1 MGQQSSRIIWGKSK
15 NPGGNDPG
23 PVGLYQEN
31 SYIYCSGNYAIHSTG
46 QGRVAEDYHLYL
58 CTATETGG
66 TWNSEDW
73 KLINGVKNYYLIA
86 HKSFKKGAK
95 VIKEDHNG
103 DFETLKLYSC
113 IVEKTTPNRWI
124 DDEWEVVYQEVGIA
138 WIPRD
143 HKDVY
148 YDDGRNRNKWHKLM
162 WFVPDY
168 YEDQKLDEEI
178 GEFSELQTYH
188 YGERAIHRT
197 LIGEVYCYTYDSN
210 IPRRSEWAAGWWSKD
225 EGVEMYETYK
235 TYYKGDEVIKKNIE
249 AGYQVIQEYQDE
261 MYFEQGKFT
270 LNIIDKE
277 YDVTAL
283 AGFHD
288 IVYLERIFGGESIY
302 GLYKSNKTTSGVFNQ
317 PDWDLQTS
325 QVIQTRGRD
334 HNMVPIHTDEDTGI
348 ICRYCGRFIT
358 GYKQKDIKE
367 YQYGAGYEEGELV
380 IWTFDDDIFGLLE
393 CQKEIP
399 TVLVPSEYSSDWMP
413 PNEEYW
419 TPIDQFVEQ
428 ANTLRVFKATKAMD
442 ASINTHFIRENW
454 AIVSQKM
461 EPDYDLYG
469 VIWEKYGKPGGGGGI
484 PFFIFI
490 PIQDDYY
497 GGRYINGW
505 VGSTV
510 RLYPFMGNNVLE
522 KDLETSCYWTEGW
535 SGDICVTDLYY
546 TNNKVYGF
554 MGNMSNNYYFYF
566 FMLGKWYKNHLMELI
581 NYGNLRTTDNHI
593 LYFYPTGSYTSWSS
607 DYRTKGKLQKI
618 IPSLYDNSD
627 ATIIDLYTT
636 PENMSTI
643 GGYYPEYEVYYTRLS
658 KPFYK
663 YEEVPSA
670 YPYDWWVMQPSSLS
684 ADRPSVKIT
693 AADILDDGSIVD
705 RSYSRL
711 SVGGEYLS
719 NYYGQA
725 VGYVAGFGFY
735 DKWVDSPYN
744 SLMVEELTAAGLTL
758 VRATSRYST
767 LAVTAIEIQQVEAA
781 AAKARSYGYEATVD
795 YETFEPYVGLEIK
808 VPVWAI
814 VNEYGTNVYSYASET
829 VAAGVYKEGN
839 TTYRIYCRRLHVS
852 DYDDSVIKKYV
863 VKYAI
868 TNGGEMTINSV
879 STDSLLY
886 DILYNIYG
894 NGSSGNYDDGYLVY
908 YPSTY
913 KYTAVLYKNVEYVGN
928 IRYADYDT
936 FEVNLKTLSYTQI
949 PNIKLYWEIKYYGN
963 PSKFTIA
970 NTEYKKVIV
979 LLGYPYIRPK
989 AMKDMDLEDTY
1000 IHAAYYIT
1008 PVKAVSNGGGI
1019 STLGYVYWND
1029 GSYDVTCVLF
1039 HNFPLGTY
1047 VDGFVFKNKHG
1058 NYNNDGPIYGGPGYN
1073 GFSGW

>member
-23 PVGLYQEN
+23 PVGLYQPN

-46 QGRVAEDYHLYL
+46 LGRVAEDYHLYL

-66 TWNSEDW
+66 MWNSEDW

-86 HKSFKKGAK
+86 HRSFKKGAK

-103 DFETLKLYSC
+103 DFETLKLYTC
-113 IVEKTTPNRWI
+113 IVDKTTPNQWI
-124 DDEWEVVYQEVGIA
+124 DEEWEVVYQEVGIA

-168 YEDQKLDEEI
+168 YDDQKSDEEI

-197 LIGEVYCYTYDSN
+197 LVGEVHCYTYDSN
-210 IPRRSEWAAGWWSKD
+210 VPRKTEWAAGWWSLD
-225 EGVEMYETYK
+225 ENVGLYETYK

-249 AGYQVIQEYQDE
+249 AGYQDIQQYQSE
-261 MYFEQGKFT
+261 MYFERGKYT
-270 LNIIDKE
+270 IQLIDKE
-277 YDVTAL
+277 HDVHEL
-283 AGFHD
+283 ADFHD
-288 IVYLERIFGGESIY
+288 INYIERIIAGESLY
-302 GLYKSNKTTSGVFNQ
+302 GVYKSVQTTSGEFDQNAWV
-317 PDWDLQTS
+317 LQAS
-325 QVIQTRGRD
+325 SIIQTRGRD
-334 HNMVPIHTDEDTGI
+334 HNPD
-348 ICRYCGRFIT
+348 
-358 GYKQKDIKE
+358 QKDIKQYE
-367 YQYGAGYEEGELV
+367 YCKGYTIGELC
-380 IWTFDDDIFGLLE
+380 IWTYTDDDIFGLLE
-393 CQKEIP
+393 CIKTIP
-399 TVLVPSEYSSDWMP
+399 ETTTGEYITDYMP
-413 PNEEYW
+413 PNPEYW
-419 TPIDQFVEQ
+419 KTVDQFVEQ

-469 VIWEKYGKPGGGGGI
+469 VIWEKYGKPTGGGGI

-581 NYGNLRTTDNHI
+581 NPGNLRITDNHV
-593 LYFYPTGSYTSWSS
+593 LHFFPTGSYWSS

-636 PENMSTI
+636 PEDKSVI
-643 GGYYPEYEVYYTRLS
+643 GGYYPEYEAYYVRLS
-658 KPFYK
+658 RPFYK
-663 YEEVPSA
+663 YEEMPSA

-693 AADILDDGSIVD
+693 AADVHDDGSIVD
-705 RSYSRL
+705 RNYSHL
-711 SVGGEYLS
+711 FVGGTYLS

-725 VGYVAGFGFY
+725 AAYVIGFGFY
-735 DKWVDSPYN
+735 DKWIDSPYN
-744 SLMVEELTAAGLTL
+744 SLMTEELTAAGLTL
-758 VRATSRYST
+758 VRATSSYNA
-767 LAVTAIEIQQVEAA
+767 LAVTALEIQHVEET
-781 AAKARSYGYEATVD
+781 AAKARGYGYEATVD

-814 VNEYGTNVYSYASET
+814 VNEYGTNVYSYTSKET
-829 VAAGVYKEGN
+829 VAAGTYKEGN
-839 TTYRIYCRRLHVS
+839 TTYRIYCRRITV
-852 DYDDSVIKKYV
+852 DEYDDTIVKKYV

-868 TNGGEMTINSV
+868 TDSGDMSIASV

-886 DILYNIYG
+886 DILYNLYG
-894 NGSSGNYDDGYLVY
+894 NGSSGDYDDGYWVY
-908 YPSTY
+908 YLSSY
-913 KYTAVLYKNVEYVGN
+913 EYTAILYKNVEYIGN
-928 IRYADYDT
+928 TRYADYDT

-963 PSKFTIA
+963 PSKFKIA

-1019 STLGYVYWND
+1019 STLGYVYWDN
-1029 GSYDVTCVLF
+1029 GLYDVTCVLF
-1039 HNFPLGTY
+1039 HNFPSGTY
-1047 VDGFVFKNKHG
+1047 VDGFIFKNSHG
-1058 NYNNDGPIYGGPGYN
+1058 DYNNDGPIYGGPGYN